1 MFTLV
6 VSTEFG
12 EDFQEFIMDKSPVK
26 IYVGEKNDGL
36 ATVKVYDK
44 SINLTNN
51 KYFWRCTDLAN
62 IKSAKKRVLTSQVR
76 ADRNKA
82 VKSRVK
88 TYIKKVD
95 AAVAANDKEAAQA
108 ALPVAIAE
116 ISKAA
121 SKGIFHKNTAA
132 RKVSRITKAVNSL

>member
-1 MFTLV
+1 M
-6 VSTEFG
+6 
-12 EDFQEFIMDKSPVK
+12 
-26 IYVGEKNDGL
+26 
-36 ATVKVYDK
+36 
-44 SINLTNN
+44 
-51 KYFWRCTDLAN
+51 AN
-62 IKSAKKRVLTSQVR
+62 IKSAKKRVITSQVR

-82 VKSRVK
+82 IKSKVK

-95 AAVAANDKEAAQA
+95 AAVAAAEA

-132 RKVSRITKAVNSL
+132 RKVSRITKAVNTLA